1 LKSTP
6 ADVRK
11 EGPSFDLPIA
21 LGMLKL
27 EENNR
32 LPDLDAFCIS
42 GELALSGQLHP
53 FAFRQLRRQLAAA
66 LPTVSLPAFD
76 SSFTTEATSR
86 P

>member
-1 LKSTP
+1 MMTPPINPGP

-32 LPDLDAFCIS
+32 LPTLDVYCIT
-42 GELALSGQLHP
+42 GELTLSGKSKRKRWASVGCGYFP
-53 FAFRQLRRQLAAA
+53 IAIAGGRRENF
-66 LPTVSLPAFD
+66 SI
-76 SSFTTEATSR
+76 
-86 P
+86 